1 MRHIKYKED
10 NNLENQNPI
19 NMKDLDKVM
28 NELNLCEITSEDLG
42 LIRRYLER
50 LILIIERSRIREY
63 MMLTDSK
70 RRLFLINF
78 VAGLGKGFGQAIG
91 FTVLA
96 ALVLYLL
103 STWVDLPVIGAF
115 IAKLI
120 NIVNKY
126 KEKLLKEKEKLTGLI
141 SEMRDNTVFG
151 NITNHTSERYTSGEL
166 SSYDNHPADIGT
178 EVYMQDMQNSLTNH
192 EEGKL
197 NNIEDAL
204 YKIENGTYGI
214 CDICHQQIDKD
225 RLDILPETNLC
236 SNCAKNQPDLH
247 LTSREENQR
256 LINKGYMF
264 YDETVMK
271 LNEMNK
277 MPKDESDRD

>member
-1 MRHIKYKED
+1 
-10 NNLENQNPI
+10 
-19 NMKDLDKVM
+19 M
-28 NELNLCEITSEDLG
+28 NI
-42 LIRRYLER
+42 
-50 LILIIERSRIREY
+50 
-63 MMLTDSK
+63 
-70 RRLFLINF
+70 
-78 VAGLGKGFGQAIG
+78 
-91 FTVLA
+91 
-96 ALVLYLL
+96 
-103 STWVDLPVIGAF
+103 
-115 IAKLI
+115 
-120 NIVNKY
+120 NKY

-225 RLDILPETNLC
+225 RLDTLPETNLC

>member
-1 MRHIKYKED
+1 MNKEELTYYK
-10 NNLENQNPI
+10 NKLNQE
-19 NMKDLDKVM
+19 KKR
-28 NELNLCEITSEDLG
+28 ITD
-42 LIRRYLER
+42 
-50 LILIIERSRIREY
+50 
-63 MMLTDSK
+63 
-70 RRLFLINF
+70 LINQLDDNGVTRF
-78 VAGLGKGFGQAIG
+78 NAEVA
-91 FTVLA
+91 
-96 ALVLYLL
+96 
-103 STWVDLPVIGAF
+103 S
-115 IAKLI
+115 
-120 NIVNKY
+120 
-126 KEKLLKEKEKLTGLI
+126 
-141 SEMRDNTVFG
+141 
-151 NITNHTSERYTSGEL
+151 EL
-166 SSYDNHPADIGT
+166 SFYDNHPADIGT

>member
-1 MRHIKYKED
+1 
-10 NNLENQNPI
+10 
-19 NMKDLDKVM
+19 M
-28 NELNLCEITSEDLG
+28 NI
-42 LIRRYLER
+42 
-50 LILIIERSRIREY
+50 
-63 MMLTDSK
+63 
-70 RRLFLINF
+70 
-78 VAGLGKGFGQAIG
+78 
-91 FTVLA
+91 
-96 ALVLYLL
+96 
-103 STWVDLPVIGAF
+103 
-115 IAKLI
+115 
-120 NIVNKY
+120 NKY

-225 RLDILPETNLC
+225 YKIHIPVVKELLKEEYDPLAGIDCVEL
-236 SNCAKNQPDLH
+236 K
-247 LTSREENQR
+247 REENQR

>member
-1 MRHIKYKED
+1 MPLTLMAQDLKFGY
-10 NNLENQNPI
+10 I
-19 NMKDLDKVM
+19 NTQEV
-28 NELNLCEITSEDLG
+28 
-42 LIRRYLER
+42 
-50 LILIIERSRIREY
+50 
-63 MMLTDSK
+63 MMLMPE
-70 RRLFLINF
+70 I
-78 VAGLGKGFGQAIG
+78 
-91 FTVLA
+91 
-96 ALVLYLL
+96 
-103 STWVDLPVIGAF
+103 STI
-115 IAKLI
+115 
-120 NIVNKY
+120 
-126 KEKLLKEKEKLTGLI
+126 EKQMAEFNAQ
-141 SEMRDNTVFG
+141 NTK
-151 NITNHTSERYTSGEL
+151 
-166 SSYDNHPADIGT
+166 
-178 EVYMQDMQNSLTNH
+178 YMQDMQNSLTNH

>member
-1 MRHIKYKED
+1 
-10 NNLENQNPI
+10 
-19 NMKDLDKVM
+19 M
-28 NELNLCEITSEDLG
+28 NI
-42 LIRRYLER
+42 
-50 LILIIERSRIREY
+50 
-63 MMLTDSK
+63 
-70 RRLFLINF
+70 
-78 VAGLGKGFGQAIG
+78 
-91 FTVLA
+91 
-96 ALVLYLL
+96 
-103 STWVDLPVIGAF
+103 
-115 IAKLI
+115 
-120 NIVNKY
+120 NKY

-197 NNIEDAL
+197 NNI
-204 YKIENGTYGI
+204 
-214 CDICHQQIDKD
+214 DKD

>member
-1 MRHIKYKED
+1 
-10 NNLENQNPI
+10 
-19 NMKDLDKVM
+19 M
-28 NELNLCEITSEDLG
+28 NI
-42 LIRRYLER
+42 
-50 LILIIERSRIREY
+50 
-63 MMLTDSK
+63 
-70 RRLFLINF
+70 
-78 VAGLGKGFGQAIG
+78 
-91 FTVLA
+91 
-96 ALVLYLL
+96 
-103 STWVDLPVIGAF
+103 
-115 IAKLI
+115 
-120 NIVNKY
+120 NKY

-178 EVYMQDMQNSLTNH
+178 EVYIQDMQNSLTNH

>member
-1 MRHIKYKED
+1 
-10 NNLENQNPI
+10 
-19 NMKDLDKVM
+19 M
-28 NELNLCEITSEDLG
+28 NI
-42 LIRRYLER
+42 
-50 LILIIERSRIREY
+50 
-63 MMLTDSK
+63 
-70 RRLFLINF
+70 
-78 VAGLGKGFGQAIG
+78 
-91 FTVLA
+91 
-96 ALVLYLL
+96 
-103 STWVDLPVIGAF
+103 
-115 IAKLI
+115 
-120 NIVNKY
+120 NKY

-151 NITNHTSERYTSGEL
+151 NTTNHTNEKYTSGEL

-214 CDICHQQIDKD
+214 CDICHQRIDKD
-225 RLDILPETNLC
+225 RLEILPETNVC
-236 SNCAKNQPDLH
+236 SNCAKSQPDLH
-247 LTSREENQR
+247 LTSKEENQN

-264 YDETVMK
+264 YDETVIK

>member
-1 MRHIKYKED
+1 
-10 NNLENQNPI
+10 
-19 NMKDLDKVM
+19 M
-28 NELNLCEITSEDLG
+28 NI
-42 LIRRYLER
+42 
-50 LILIIERSRIREY
+50 
-63 MMLTDSK
+63 
-70 RRLFLINF
+70 
-78 VAGLGKGFGQAIG
+78 
-91 FTVLA
+91 
-96 ALVLYLL
+96 
-103 STWVDLPVIGAF
+103 
-115 IAKLI
+115 
-120 NIVNKY
+120 NKY

-197 NNIEDAL
+197 N
-204 YKIENGTYGI
+204 
-214 CDICHQQIDKD
+214 KD